1 MFRLRMYTEIQAP
14 MKHIEE
20 IAHTADWAIRV
31 RAPDVPQL
39 FEAAAEGMFGLL
51 TDLSTIVPEQHHDIR
66 LHAIDVETLLVDW
79 LNELLYLAE
88 QHGLAFTRFTIREL
102 DLSGGSRLLALASG
116 GRPRELNKAIKA
128 ATFSGLSIRQDSNG
142 YQVDLVFDV

>member
-1 MFRLRMYTEIQAP
+1 MGHAVRRAGACRWTQRLEHWRSLLRRWHRSRVSAQVPSDRHAALEKCGVFRLRMYTEIQAP

-31 RAPDVPQL
+31 RAPDVAQV

-51 TDLSTIVPEQHHDIR
+51 TDLSPIVPEQHHDIR

-79 LNELLYLAE
+79 LNELLYLAG
-88 QHGLAFTRFTIREL
+88 QHGLAFTRFTIR
-102 DLSGGSRLLALASG
+102 G
-116 GRPRELNKAIKA
+116 
-128 ATFSGLSIRQDSNG
+128 
-142 YQVDLVFDV
+142 